1 MSENEKFDFKKHW
14 LQLTPDERN
23 AFADEA
29 GTTSHYIQ
37 THLTG
42 RRKMPSKRLM
52 NGLFKACKL
61 RGWIRTKP
69 EMVIFFYE

>member
-29 GTTSHYIQ
+29 GNYQPLHPDAFDRS
-37 THLTG
+37 
-42 RRKMPSKRLM
+42 
-52 NGLFKACKL
+52 
-61 RGWIRTKP
+61 P
-69 EMVIFFYE
+69 ENAR

>member
-29 GTTSHYIQ
+29 GRLVITS
-37 THLTG
+37 
-42 RRKMPSKRLM
+42 RR
-52 NGLFKACKL
+52 
-61 RGWIRTKP
+61 I
-69 EMVIFFYE
+69 